1 MRVAVIGGGIAGLAS
16 GHYVLKARHQP
27 VLLEAAGETG
37 GSALP
42 FLHEGTRLG
51 RFPQL
56 VQDNDSALIGL
67 MAEHEALGRLAWR
80 EAPTR
85 FLSNGREYS
94 LQSPADLLRFG
105 ALNPLDRVR
114 TAWATF
120 RATRLWRFGLDLDC
134 VPAREWLTEL
144 YGARVYQRLW
154 APYLRAKFGDSGD
167 SIPAY
172 WVYERMNREK
182 NGRREVKGALRGGF
196 DWLAGE
202 LASSLVKRGAE
213 IRTFSPVT
221 GIDAHGAGVA
231 VEIDGRPE
239 YFDAAISTLRLPELA
254 KLARG
259 RVASQLV
266 DPGLEYQSLL
276 SAVVIARSPLQTG
289 FWTVIGDAELWFQG
303 VCEETNVTPPEWCG
317 GRHVAHLLRYT
328 RFGSADWRL
337 PDEQVRARAR
347 AAIASAF
354 PAFDPGQLEAIHV
367 LRQQDVQ
374 PVWPLGYLD
383 RRPQTR
389 VGDTRLYLCSDELA
403 YPRIQTSPNTN
414 VTLARETVFKLK
426 GDS

>member
-27 VLLEAAGETG
+27 VVFEASGETG

-42 FLHEGTRLG
+42 FLHEGVRLG

-80 EAPTR
+80 AAPTS
-85 FLSNGREYS
+85 FISGGRTHS
-94 LQSPADLLRFG
+94 LHSGTDLLRFG
-105 ALNPLDRVR
+105 ALAPLDRLR

-120 RATRLWRFGLDLDC
+120 RATRLQRFGLDLDG

-144 YGARVYQRLW
+144 FGERVYQRLW
-154 APYLRAKFGDSGD
+154 APYLRAKFGDAGD

-196 DWLAGE
+196 DWFASE
-202 LASSLVKRGAE
+202 LASSLQKRGAE
-213 IRTFSPVT
+213 IRTLSPVT
-221 GIDAHGAGVA
+221 AIDVQGAGVA
-231 VEIDGRPE
+231 LEVDGRTE

-259 RVASQLV
+259 RVAAQLV

-276 SAVVIARSPLQTG
+276 SAVVVAKSALHAS
-289 FWTVIGDAELWFQG
+289 FWTVIADEELWFQG
-303 VCEETNVTPPEWCG
+303 VCEETHVTPPEWCG
-317 GRHVAHLLRYT
+317 GRHVSHLLRYT
-328 RFGSADWRL
+328 RYGSEDWRL

-347 AAIASAF
+347 AALASAF
-354 PAFDPGQLEAIHV
+354 PAFDPSQLEAIHV
-367 LRQQDVQ
+367 LRQRDVQ
-374 PVWPLGYLD
+374 PVWPLGYLE
-383 RRPQTR
+383 RRPRPR
-389 VGDTRLYLCSDELA
+389 VGDTRVYLCCDELA

-414 VTLARETVFKLK
+414 ITLARETVFKLK

>member
-1 MRVAVIGGGIAGLAS
+1 MRVAIIGGGIAGLAS
-16 GHYVLKARHQP
+16 GHYVLKAGHQP

-51 RFPQL
+51 RFPQI
-56 VQDNDSALIGL
+56 VRDNDSALIGL

-80 EAPTR
+80 EAPTS

-94 LQSPADLLRFG
+94 LQSPTDLLRFG
-105 ALNPLDRVR
+105 ALSPLDRVR

-120 RATRLWRFGLDLDC
+120 RATRLWRFGLDLDG
-134 VPAREWLTEL
+134 VPAGEWLTEL

-154 APYLRAKFGDSGD
+154 APYLRARFGDSGD

-196 DWLAGE
+196 SWLAGE
-202 LASSLVKRGAE
+202 LASSLQKRGAE

-221 GIDAHGAGVA
+221 AVDTHGAGVA
-231 VEIDGRPE
+231 VEIDSRTE
-239 YFDAAISTLRLPELA
+239 YFDAAISTLRLPELS

-259 RVASQLV
+259 RIAAQLV
-266 DPGLEYQSLL
+266 DPGLEYRSVL
-276 SAVVIARSPLQTG
+276 AAIAIARRPLQTA
-289 FWTVIGDAELWFQG
+289 FRTMIGDAELWFEA
-303 VCEETNVTPPEWCG
+303 VYEETNVAPPEWCG
-317 GRHVAHLLRYT
+317 GRHVVHLLRYT
-328 RFGSADWRL
+328 HVGSADWRL
-337 PDEQVRARAR
+337 SDEQVRARAR

-354 PAFDPGQLEAIHV
+354 PAFDPSQLEAIHV
-367 LRQQDVQ
+367 LRHQDVQ
-374 PVWPLGYLD
+374 PVWPLKFLE
-383 RRPQTR
+383 RRPRPR

-403 YPRIQTSPNTN
+403 YPRIQMSLDTT
-414 VTLARETVFKLK
+414 VTLAREAVFKLK
-426 GDS
+426 GDA